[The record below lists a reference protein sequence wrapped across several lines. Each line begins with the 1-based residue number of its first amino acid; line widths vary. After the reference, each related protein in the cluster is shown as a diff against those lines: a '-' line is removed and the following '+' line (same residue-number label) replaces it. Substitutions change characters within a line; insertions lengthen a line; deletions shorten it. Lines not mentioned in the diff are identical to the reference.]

1 MTAEA
6 NYLYRKSFFRSWW
19 VQTLSIEQWW
29 ANCGPW
35 ANSGLILVF
44 VNTAVLQ
51 HAYNHSFKQSMEY
64 FHDTKIELSSCSR
77 DCVAHKAYN
86 IYYMAFIEHIL
97 WPPLY
102 TSAVWNASLWI
113 VSYKCMM
120 KGRAGARM
128 QTKSLFPLSSNSCYE
143 KNKRLSADLDSVYG
157 ELIYILLKP
166 LIYFQSENIQFSSRI
181 SLWVSKDVLKISK
194 QNGKIRCIF

>member
-1 MTAEA
+1 MAH
-6 NYLYRKSFFRSWW
+6 
-19 VQTLSIEQWW
+19 
-29 ANCGPW
+29 GP
-35 ANSGLILVF
+35 ILVWFLFF

-64 FHDTKIELSSCSR
+64 FRDTKIELSSCSR
-77 DCVAHKAYN
+77 DCVAHKACN
-86 IYYMAFIEHIL
+86 IYYTAFIEHIL

-120 KGRAGARM
+120 KGRAGTRM

-143 KNKRLSADLDSVYG
+143 KKHYQLIWTVCMVNWYIFYWNLLFTFSPKTYSLVQESHFESVKMY
-157 ELIYILLKP
+157 
-166 LIYFQSENIQFSSRI
+166 
-181 SLWVSKDVLKISK
+181 
-194 QNGKIRCIF
+194 